1 MDAEQKK
8 AYLESE
14 GSKCPFCKSANIC
27 GGVTHSA
34 KYYDDYQQEVLC
46 KECGKA
52 WKDIYTLTD
61 VEEIED

>member
-14 GSKCPFCKSANIC
+14 GLKCPFCKSANLL

-34 KYYDDYQQEVLC
+34 KYYDAYQQEVLC

-52 WKDIYTLTD
+52 WIDIYTLTD
-61 VEEIED
+61 VEEIEY

>member
-34 KYYDDYQQEVLC
+34 KYYDAYVQEVHC
-46 KECGKA
+46 NECGKA
-52 WKDIYTLTD
+52 WIDIYTLTD